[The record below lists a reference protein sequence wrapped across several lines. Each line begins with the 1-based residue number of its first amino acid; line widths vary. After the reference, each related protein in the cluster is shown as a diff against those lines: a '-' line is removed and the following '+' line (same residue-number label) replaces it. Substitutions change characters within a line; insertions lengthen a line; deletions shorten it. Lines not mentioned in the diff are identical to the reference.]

1 MQTLGDLVDQLITVN
16 IKLFMNQESIQNN
29 SYLEMSGLEAKGL
42 ITRSK
47 TLNNQRAVLIDELNR
62 KLGAVVKGLE
72 PVEFPKEKT

>member
-72 PVEFPKEKT
+72 PVEFSKEKT